1 MKQLFRSKEA
11 GILLIIILVSA
22 VITLKNPV
30 FLTTE
35 NLLDLA
41 KNNTVIGIVA
51 LGMLPVI
58 ITGELCPV
66 MTAAVTIIRQVH
78 GEFRRQSSLVFTI
91 GCQRSFA
98 GGLERALGVQV
109 EPAAHCGDL
118 GSMSITACCIIQAAL
133 DYQYPQCWIISADQ
147 GSWNSI

>member
-58 ITGELCPV
+58 ITGELMSRWGRPP
-66 MTAAVTIIRQVH
+66 QSP
-78 GEFRRQSSLVFTI
+78 SSLAST
-91 GCQRSFA
+91 
-98 GGLERALGVQV
+98 
-109 EPAAHCGDL
+109 
-118 GSMSITACCIIQAAL
+118 
-133 DYQYPQCWIISADQ
+133 W
-147 GSWNSI
+147 